1 MDALVSSYTNLGRK
15 MSKNDAAITRTKDD
29 ATVKLILLINIE
41 NNPDAV
47 SLDTIYETKRNQPP
61 PQYPAKYGLIQNSKC
76 HKGYGV
82 NGSSI
87 KISDGDGIGGII
99 VEFI

>member
-1 MDALVSSYTNLGRK
+1 MDALVSSYTNLD
-15 MSKNDAAITRTKDD
+15 KNAETRRSYYAEKDD

-61 PQYPAKYGLIQNSKC
+61 PQ
-76 HKGYGV
+76 
-82 NGSSI
+82 
-87 KISDGDGIGGII
+87 
-99 VEFI
+99 